1 MSSEN
6 KSIRKLAAILFADIV
21 GYTALMQQGEDKAMS
36 ILNRFQNVT
45 TAKVKEHQGEIIK
58 TYGDGSLILFDS
70 TVDAV
75 NCANEIQLA
84 FREEIYVPLRIGIH
98 VGEVV
103 RKENDV
109 FGNGV
114 NIASRVESMGV
125 AGSVLMSA
133 DVQKRI
139 KNQETLLTQS
149 LGSYQFKNV
158 EEPIEIFALANEGF
172 SVPRK
177 DQMKGKIQT
186 PKPSKTKW
194 LIPGII
200 ALFAIGV
207 IGFMNFF
214 SDQSFNL
221 NETLSLE
228 PRATLPQEIRDKRVA
243 VMVFENKT
251 RSEELEE
258 FGTMVSDWITQG
270 LMETGEANVISAA
283 NIQNQ
288 VQLAGI
294 GGAALSDFGK
304 KTGVGVLVQGRYYLQ
319 EDQIIIHANVVD
331 TENNEVLHALS
342 PIQGPKGK
350 MMDLLKE
357 LTQKVLGY
365 WSVRKQNRFASNPP
379 KYEAY
384 QKYLKVDHI
393 WGDHELRTEI
403 EQLLIESYTL
413 DPNFYAP
420 LLKLAVFYGNP
431 GPQRS
436 DPLQDSIIQ
445 LIDELNPSLTE
456 WEELRLGAI
465 KASKNNEYVKAA
477 ELNARMYEMDKSY
490 DNGNYNAGLLYLR
503 ANMPR
508 KLVNILEDFD
518 QKYRSMNDD
527 FAWREIVLADGYYLL
542 EDYEKVTEVFKN
554 YPFPKMMDGL
564 ARNHL
569 YSLIRMDS
577 TSALKTSYDNIVEEG
592 FYNRGGIA
600 RESDWLL
607 RGICSELYL
616 LNKKELLGEYTK
628 KLKEWADNN
637 NEAENY
643 DFNMGWVSFYNND
656 IEGAIDYWE
665 DEEEDPQRK
674 GRLMNKYE
682 RLGVCYSLMSKKDEA
697 AHQLSKMNEIIEN
710 LRSSENTSPF
720 WLGRN
725 IRRTATVLGAM
736 GNNKEALKA
745 LNESLDYGQCPT
757 FWKYQ
762 NFLEPL
768 FSDPEFQEMVRI
780 KG

>member
-36 ILNRFQNVT
+36 ILNRFQDVT
-45 TAKVKEHQGEIIK
+45 TATVKEHQGEIIK

-139 KNQETLLTQS
+139 KNQESLFTQS

-194 LIPGII
+194 LVPSII
-200 ALFAIGV
+200 ALFAIGA
-207 IGFMNFF
+207 IGFMNFY

-228 PRATLPQEIRDKRVA
+228 PRATLPQDLKDKRVA

-251 RSEELEE
+251 GSEQLED

-304 KTGVGVLVQGRYYLQ
+304 KTGVGVVVQGRYYLQ

-342 PIQGPKGK
+342 PIHGPRDN
-350 MMDLLKE
+350 MMNLLKE
-357 LTQKVLGY
+357 LTQKILGY
-365 WSVRKQNRFASNPP
+365 WSVRKQSRFASNPP

-384 QKYLKVDHI
+384 QKYLKADI
-393 WGDHELRTEI
+393 MWGDREHEDEI
-403 EQLLIESYTL
+403 EQLLIEAYNVDSE
-413 DPNFYAP
+413 FYAP
-420 LLKLAVFYGNP
+420 LLKLAVLYGNP
-431 GPQRS
+431 GPKNS
-436 DPLQDSIIQ
+436 SSLQDSVLRIIDD
-445 LIDELNPSLTE
+445 LEPSLTE
-456 WEELRLGAI
+456 WEKLRFGAI
-465 KASKNNEYVKAA
+465 KASKNHQWLKAA
-477 ELNARMYEMDKSY
+477 ELNAKLFEMDKSFG
-490 DNGNYNAGLLYLR
+490 NANYNAGLLYLR

-518 QKYRSMNDD
+518 EKYRYMNDD
-527 FAWREIVLADGYYLL
+527 FSWREIVLADGYYLL
-542 EDYEKVTEVFKN
+542 EEYEKVTEIFKN

-577 TSALKTSYDNIVEEG
+577 TSAIKTSYDNIVEEG

-600 RESDWLL
+600 REPDWLL
-607 RGICSELYL
+607 RGICRELYL
-616 LNKKELLGEYTK
+616 LNKKELLREYTK
-628 KLKEWADNN
+628 KLKEWAENN
-637 NEAENY
+637 NETENY
-643 DFNMGWVSFYNND
+643 DLNMGWVSFYNND

-665 DEEEDPQRK
+665 DVEVDPQRI
-674 GRLMNKYE
+674 GLLMNKYE
-682 RLGVCYSLMSKKDEA
+682 RLGICYGLMSKKDEA
-697 AHQLSKMNEIIEN
+697 AQQLSKIYEIIEN
-710 LRSSENTSPF
+710 LRSSENTSPG

-725 IRRTATVLGAM
+725 IRRTATVHAAM

-745 LNESLDYGQCPT
+745 LNESLDYGQWPT
-757 FWKYQ
+757 FWKYDI
-762 NFLEPL
+762 FLEPL
-768 FSDPEFQEMVRI
+768 FNDPEFQEMVRI